1 VLEQLINAII
11 TFLSIFAGVYFAS
24 WYFERK
30 IKKYIF
36 LLTGINLNDLI
47 KNRNK
52 EDPLKKLKEKLKS

>member
-11 TFLSIFAGVYFAS
+11 TFLSIFAGIYFAS

-36 LLTGINLNDLI
+36 LLTGINLDEVI
-47 KNRNK
+47 KNR